1 MYSIITELASE
12 TAGAVAQI
20 RSAALAGCGPD
31 PAPLQWPLHLS
42 WQGAESY
49 YLDEVELRMRTI
61 ARTFAP
67 VTTRI
72 DGVGVFTGAEP
83 VVYLSVTR
91 TPALSVLNATLWE
104 ALSPLARSANRY
116 FSPEEWVPHISI
128 LYGKAEM
135 KEAIACL
142 VGNLSTVALRIEIKL
157 DHIYLGYF
165 HGDNHG
171 GLYRLPLLGSER

>member
-83 VVYLSVTR
+83 VVYLSFTR

-128 LYGKAEM
+128 LYGKTEM

-142 VGNLSTVALRIEIKL
+142 VGNLSTMALRIEIRL